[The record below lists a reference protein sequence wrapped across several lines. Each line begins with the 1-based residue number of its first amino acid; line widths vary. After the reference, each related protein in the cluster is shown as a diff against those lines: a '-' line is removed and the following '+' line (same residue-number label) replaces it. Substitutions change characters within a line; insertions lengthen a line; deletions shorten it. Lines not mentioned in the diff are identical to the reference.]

1 MTILIEDIEANGLDP
16 DVIHVICTKEK
27 ETGKKHSF
35 TNMNH
40 YKEYVKDIKP
50 KKHVFHNGL
59 GYDVKVINKL
69 IEPNLIKPKDVI
81 DTQVVSKLV
90 NYKKYR
96 THSLREIG
104 EALGTFKGDYTGG
117 WDVCTPEMIEYCEQD
132 VEVLESI
139 LDSQWKYIT
148 DTSWS
153 DSMRTE
159 HDMAWLCQEM
169 QTNGFK
175 FNIKKAEQLLE
186 SITKE
191 KDELEESFRKAFSGG
206 LVEKK
211 RLKLNFTK
219 DGKLYAGILKA
230 MTEYPKCEVVGEEVI
245 IYDHYEFNPAS
256 PKERID
262 VLWKAKWKPFEKTEG
277 HKKWLKGS

>member
-1 MTILIEDIEANGLDP
+1 MILLEDIEANGLDP

-27 ETGKKHSF
+27 ESGKKHTF

-40 YKEYVKDIKP
+40 YKEYIKDTKP

-69 IEPNLIKPKDVI
+69 IEPNLINPKDVI

-96 THSLREIG
+96 THSLRELG
-104 EALGTFKGDYTGG
+104 EALGTYKGDYTGG
-117 WDVCTPEMIEYCEQD
+117 WDVCTPEMIDYCEQD

-139 LDSQWKYIT
+139 LNSQWKYIT
-148 DTSWS
+148 DPSWA

-175 FNIKKAEQLLE
+175 FNISKAQELLE

-191 KDELEESFRKAFSGG
+191 KDELEQSFKEAFSGG
-206 LVEKK
+206 FYEKK
-211 RLKLNFTK
+211 RVKLRYTK
-219 DGKLYAGILKA
+219 DGKLYPNILKD
-230 MTEYPKCEVVGEEVI
+230 MTSFPKVEVEGDEVI
-245 IYDHYEFNPAS
+245 VYDHYEFNPAS

-262 VLWKAKWKPFEKTEG
+262 VLWKAGWKPFDKTEG